1 MLLMPVFCTFIGLIL
16 ASCNVLNYG
25 VMETRKY
32 PVADIEKSRAIFFEI
47 GLILSLIIIFAAFEW
62 RSTPKFAP
70 VDFDYQ
76 TQKITEEI
84 VPITEQKAPPP
95 KIKTPNT
102 AIIIKVVENDA
113 ETEDVDINV
122 EATESTVVPEYVPEV
137 NYQMEEEEEPV
148 SEEIFVIVESMPEYP
163 GGISAL
169 YQYISDQIRYPTMA
183 KELGIQGKVFV
194 TFVIEPD
201 GTVSGVAVLRGIG
214 GGCDE
219 EAVRVV
225 KSLPRWKAGKQRGVP
240 VRVRCKLPVKFTLL
254 S

>member
-1 MLLMPVFCTFIGLIL
+1 MPIFCTFIGLII
-16 ASCNVLNYG
+16 ASFNSLKHG

-47 GLILSLIIIFAAFEW
+47 GLIISLIIIFAAFEW
-62 RSTPKFAP
+62 RSIPKYVP

-76 TQKITEEI
+76 AEKITEEI
-84 VPITEQKAPPP
+84 VLITEQKVPPP
-95 KIKTPNT
+95 KIKAPNT

-113 ETEDVDINV
+113 ITEDVDINV
-122 EATESTVVPEYVPEV
+122 EATESTVVHEYVPEV
-137 NYQMEEEEEPV
+137 NYQMEEEEELV
-148 SEEIFVIVESMPEYP
+148 RVEIFVIVESMPEYP
-163 GGISAL
+163 GGINAL
-169 YQYISDQIRYPTMA
+169 YQYISDQISYPTTA

-194 TFVIEPD
+194 TFVIETD
-201 GTVSGVAVLRGIG
+201 GSVSGVEVLRGIG

-225 KSLPRWKAGKQRGVP
+225 KSLPNWKPGKQRGVP
-240 VRVRCKLPVKFTLL
+240 VRVRYNLPVKFTLL